1 MARWLMYE
9 EREDIAKL
17 IETTSLP
24 LRVIADRKGIS
35 RDTVHKI
42 MKEFNVH
49 RLKHAKVE
57 PWLPEPYR
65 SIKKL

>member
-17 IETTSLP
+17 IETTSLT
-24 LRVIADRKGIS
+24 LGVIAYRKGIS

-42 MKEFNVH
+42 MKEFNVQ
-49 RLKHAKVE
+49 RPKRGKVE
-57 PWLPEPYR
+57 PWLPEPYVK
-65 SIKKL
+65 IKLL